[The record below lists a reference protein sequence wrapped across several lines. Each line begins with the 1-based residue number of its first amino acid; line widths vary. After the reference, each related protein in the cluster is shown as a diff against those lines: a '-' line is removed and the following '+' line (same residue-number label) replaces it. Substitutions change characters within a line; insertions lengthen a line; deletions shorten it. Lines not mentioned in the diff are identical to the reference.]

1 MSSPI
6 TINQA
11 IEKSMF
17 LLGAGFSY
25 GTGCLTSVQMFTELR
40 KMILNNEDT
49 YFDATEK
56 ETLKF
61 LISSLSYHSE
71 WRTMEVSGE
80 MDFSPNIEE
89 LALLIRRI
97 KSREHIVPY
106 PITGN
111 WADKLVQ
118 LEAQYI
124 SSDNDKQNNL
134 FESLNL
140 KLKLLLKDEWLKIDK
155 ETLGYLEPILNLLR
169 STADNPTS
177 LDIYSLNNDVVIE
190 EYFSDFNQQP
200 FRGFHQGEWRG
211 LDREQKE
218 SQFGRI
224 NLYKLH
230 GSVDWIRLDDFSIWE
245 LGKVLTN
252 HFEGNDEDFNEV
264 IEASKNNP
272 FIHYPYVI
280 FGQGT
285 KTFSIDPFFSLINHF
300 NASLKGTEKEY
311 IFVIGYSFF
320 DPYINNLL
328 FDAEKLG
335 KKLIIINPNL
345 GPTKLF
351 QNFKVGEQSF
361 YQPKWSGKDDFFEVE
376 FTENC
381 SLSDFVKY
389 FKDIQK
395 NSFYSELPEFNN
407 HNITGVNTK
416 YIPLTTAKFIEE
428 FFKDEGSL
436 FLKLIQEF
444 EKEKE
449 EDLPFKDE

>member
-6 TINQA
+6 TINKA

-25 GTGCLTSVQMFTELR
+25 GTGCLTSVQMFSELR

-140 KLKLLLKDEWLKIDK
+140 KLKLLLKDEWFKIDK

-211 LDREQKE
+211 LDREQNE
-218 SQFGRI
+218 AQFGRI

-328 FDAEKLG
+328 FDAAKYN
-335 KKLIIINPNL
+335 KKLIIVNPYL
-345 GPTKLF
+345 GPKSL
-351 QNFKVGEQSF
+351 
-361 YQPKWSGKDDFFEVE
+361 YQEFNHNGKSVSKPKSIESDQFFRVE
-376 FTENC
+376 FTKEC
-381 SLSDFVKY
+381 THSKFIDY
-389 FKDIQK
+389 FKNIQK

-407 HNITGVNTK
+407 LNIRGENIE
-416 YIPLTTAKFIEE
+416 YIPLTTGEFIYE
-428 FFKDEGSL
+428 FFNNDGDL
-436 FLKLIQEF
+436 FTKLIQEF

>member
-1 MSSPI
+1 MSTTI

-25 GTGCLTSVQMFTELR
+25 GTGCLTSIQMFDNLR
-40 KMILNNEDT
+40 EKILDNEDT

-118 LEAQYI
+118 LEAQFV
-124 SSDNDKQNNL
+124 SSDNDRQNNL

-140 KLKLLLKDEWLKIDK
+140 KLKLLLKDEWLQEKNEK
-155 ETLGYLEPILNLLR
+155 LGYLEPILNLLK
-169 STADNPTS
+169 STADSATS
-177 LDIYSLNNDVVIE
+177 FDIYTLNNDLVIE
-190 EYFSDFNQQP
+190 KYFSEHQQIP
-200 FRGFHQGEWRG
+200 FRGFQQGEWRG
-211 LDREQKE
+211 LDRELNE
-218 SQFGRI
+218 AEFGRI
-224 NLYKLH
+224 NLFKLH
-230 GSVDWIRLDDFSIWE
+230 GSIDWIRLNDFSIWE
-245 LGKVLTN
+245 KDKVKQIK
-252 HFEGNDEDFNEV
+252 FEGDDEKYIEEV
-264 IEASKNNP
+264 ESLQNN
-272 FIHYPYVI
+272 FDILDPYVI

-285 KTFSIDPFFSLINHF
+285 KTFSVEPFFSLINHF
-300 NASLKGTEKEY
+300 NASLKGNDKEY

-335 KKLIIINPNL
+335 KRLIIINPNL

-381 SLSDFVKY
+381 YLSDFVKY

-444 EKEKE
+444 EREKK